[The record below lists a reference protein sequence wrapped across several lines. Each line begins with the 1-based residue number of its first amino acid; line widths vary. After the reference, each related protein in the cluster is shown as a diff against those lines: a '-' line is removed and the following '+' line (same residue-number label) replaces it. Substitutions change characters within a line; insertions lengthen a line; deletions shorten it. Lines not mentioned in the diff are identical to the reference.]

1 MKFNFSAWS
10 DSVQIFISALE
21 CRAEYICSD
30 NCEKLV
36 LMCSQVGNRL
46 ERYGGYIHCF
56 KPAIYPQRLTESRTE
71 SSEVSAQRNKITI
84 TAVII
89 NRGAQSRD
97 LRLRASPVFHA
108 IPGQQIESTPPH
120 HTTLPI
126 DN

>member
-21 CRAEYICSD
+21 YRPEYICAD

-56 KPAIYPQRLTESRTE
+56 KPAIYPQRLTESHTE

-89 NRGAQSRD
+89 KER
-97 LRLRASPVFHA
+97 
-108 IPGQQIESTPPH
+108 STEQRSTIGSITCVSCNPWTADREHP
-120 HTTLPI
+120 TLPI